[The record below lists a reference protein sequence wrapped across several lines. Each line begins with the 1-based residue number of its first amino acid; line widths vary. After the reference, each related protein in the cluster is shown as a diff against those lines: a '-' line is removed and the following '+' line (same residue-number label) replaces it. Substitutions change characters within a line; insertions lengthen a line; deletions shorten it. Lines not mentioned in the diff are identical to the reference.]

1 MNIPVNDY
9 TRNAQVA
16 YVESI
21 NRDHIR
27 VVNASGGSIT
37 QGDLVIVSGRWVGIA
52 DMTFANGAEG
62 TIHVEEGILIQ
73 TMRLLSGTSTF
84 ATLGQT
90 VWFKPSTKEFS
101 DEPLAGFYP
110 VGALAKV
117 KDADGMIKFEKF
129 RYTEIWNTSGNVE
142 TEILEFPITADATGT
157 LSTDFGFSFTI
168 IDAWVQCTTA
178 NASGTATVKNNA
190 GTAISNAMIMAV
202 DHTIVHAGTIDED
215 VSAITDGIV
224 KVTTNGAADRG
235 IVRLLVKHS

>member
-1 MNIPVNDY
+1 MNIPVNEY
-9 TRNAQVA
+9 TRNNQVV
-16 YVESI
+16 YLESVG
-21 NRDHIR
+21 RDHIR
-27 VVNASGGSIT
+27 VTNATGGTIT
-37 QGDLVIVSGRWVGIA
+37 QGDLVIIAGKWVGVA
-52 DMTFANGAEG
+52 DETFANGAQG
-62 TIHVEEGILIQ
+62 VVNVEEGILLQ
-73 TMRLLSGTSTF
+73 SMRLLAGTSTF

-110 VGALAKV
+110 VGLLTKV
-117 KDADGMIKFEKF
+117 KTDGVIFFEKF
-129 RYTEIWNTSGNVE
+129 RYTEIWNTSGEVQ
-142 TEILEFPITADATGT
+142 TEVLEFPITADATGT

-190 GTAISNAMIMAV
+190 GTAITNAMIMAV

-215 VSAITDGIV
+215 NSAITDGIV